1 MKLFGVDKGALF
13 HYMMFAKSLIVG
25 EKASLERCGGIFH

>member
-13 HYMMFAKSLIVG
+13 HYVMFEKSLIFG
-25 EKASLERCGGIFH
+25 ELASLERCGGIFH